1 MRLTRLVER
10 IAETSE
16 RIVGR
21 FPVGTIGVGTA
32 AGSGFHGIIERGTY
46 TLEWIVLRFGLRRIR
61 FSAYGSRSR
70 LCGSVECRTKSLEGI
85 ILGFGLCLLLV
96 DPGRG
101 GGAGLEP
108 PGVATT
114 VSVSSKIPI
123 SVHWHG

>member
-1 MRLTRLVER
+1 MDESPRGHLGLVNHHPVEPVVPL
-10 IAETSE
+10 AELHGGQGQPVE
-16 RIVGR
+16 QVHHHPVEDGQGLLGDLHVGLHDGED
-21 FPVGTIGVGTA
+21 P
-32 AGSGFHGIIERGTY
+32 
-46 TLEWIVLRFGLRRIR
+46 
-61 FSAYGSRSR
+61 
-70 LCGSVECRTKSLEGI
+70 LEGQDEDGAGAAEGGG
-85 ILGFGLCLLLV
+85 LGFGLCLLLV